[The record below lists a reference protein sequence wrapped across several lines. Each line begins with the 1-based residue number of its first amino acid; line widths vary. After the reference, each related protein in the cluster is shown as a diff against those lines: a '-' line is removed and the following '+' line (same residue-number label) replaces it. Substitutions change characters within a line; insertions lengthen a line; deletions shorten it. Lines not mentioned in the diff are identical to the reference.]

1 MSAISPSLQNKPFT
15 GLTKGN
21 GTIMKTRKCIPAV
34 LKAAAFFL
42 AMMLLLVLL
51 WAVLPYPVNP
61 ALRQLRRQ
69 LAEDGCIIHAGGYL
83 TLSDGTRVSYT
94 NSLEALENCWQNGK
108 RFCEIDLQETM
119 DGTLICGHG
128 DEKELVFGTGLPT
141 TASGADFLSCRI
153 YGEFTPLT
161 VEDLAAFMRGHP
173 GFYVFTDVKSD
184 NLRVC
189 RRLAEAFPDLRS
201 RFIVQIQLP
210 EEYETLRELGFPY
223 ITYPIFKTPDE
234 QRGLLR
240 LTAFAENH
248 ELLALILPNGY
259 YSPDSK
265 LYLAEELIRTP
276 LILHTLNDNWEI
288 EYYLRNHMALAVY
301 TDRTDFEQ
309 R

>member
-1 MSAISPSLQNKPFT
+1 
-15 GLTKGN
+15 
-21 GTIMKTRKCIPAV
+21 MKTRKCIPAV
-34 LKAAAFFL
+34 PKITALLL
-42 AMMLLLVLL
+42 AMMLLLTLL
-51 WAVLPYPVNP
+51 WAVLPHPVNP

-69 LAEDGCIIHAGGYL
+69 LAENGCIIHAGGYL
-83 TLSDGTRVSYT
+83 MLSDGTQVSYT

-108 RFCEIDLQETM
+108 HFCEIDLQETV

-128 DEKELVFGTGLPT
+128 DEDELVFGTGLPT
-141 TASGADFLSCRI
+141 TASGADYLSCRI
-153 YGEFTPLT
+153 YGELTPLSA
-161 VEDLAAFMRGHP
+161 EDLAAFMREHP

-210 EEYETLRELGFPY
+210 EEYETLWELGFPY

-259 YSPDSK
+259 YSPDLK
-265 LYLAEELIRTP
+265 LLLAGKLIRTP
-276 LILHTLNDNWEI
+276 LILHTLNNSWEI
-288 EYYLRNHMALAVY
+288 EYYLKNHLATAVY
-301 TDRTDFEQ
+301 TDRTDLN
-309 R
+309 

>member
-1 MSAISPSLQNKPFT
+1 MRPHKA
-15 GLTKGN
+15 
-21 GTIMKTRKCIPAV
+21 IPAV
-34 LKAAAFFL
+34 LKNLAFFL
-42 AMMLLLVLL
+42 IIPILLILL
-51 WAVLPYPVNP
+51 WFVLPHPVNP
-61 ALRQLRRQ
+61 ELMRLRQQ
-69 LAEDGCIIHAGGYL
+69 LTEDGCIIHAGGYV
-83 TLSDGTRVSYT
+83 TLSNGTQVSYT
-94 NSLEALENCWQNGK
+94 NSLEALENCWRNGK

-128 DEKELVFGTGLPT
+128 DEDELVFGTGLPT
-141 TASGADFLSCRI
+141 TASGADYLSCRI
-153 YGEFTPLT
+153 YGELTPLSA
-161 VEDLAAFMRGHP
+161 ENLAAFMREHP

-210 EEYETLRELGFPY
+210 EEYATLRELGFPY

-265 LYLAEELIRTP
+265 LYLAGKLIRTP
-276 LILHTLNDNWEI
+276 LILHTLNNSWEI
-288 EYYLRNHMALAVY
+288 EYYLRNHLALAVY
-301 TDRTDFEQ
+301 TDRTDFEL

>member
-1 MSAISPSLQNKPFT
+1 MRSNKT
-15 GLTKGN
+15 
-21 GTIMKTRKCIPAV
+21 IPAE
-34 LKAAAFFL
+34 LKCLAFFL
-42 AMMLLLVLL
+42 AIPVLLVLL
-51 WAVLPYPVNP
+51 WVVLPHPVNP
-61 ALRQLRRQ
+61 ALLRLRQQ
-69 LAEDGCIIHAGGYL
+69 LTEDGRIVHAGGYV
-83 TLSDGTRVSYT
+83 TLSDGTQVSYT
-94 NSLEALENCWQNGK
+94 NSLEALENCWRNGK
-108 RFCEIDLQETM
+108 HFCEIDLQETT

-128 DEKELVFGTGLPT
+128 DEDELVFGTGLPI
-141 TASGADFLSCRI
+141 TASGADYLSCRI
-153 YGEFTPLT
+153 YGELTPLSA
-161 VEDLAAFMRGHP
+161 ENLAAFMRGHP
-173 GFYVFTDVKSD
+173 GFYVFTDVKTD

-234 QRGLLR
+234 QRGLLQ

-265 LYLAEELIRTP
+265 LLLAGKLIRTP
-276 LILHTLNDNWEI
+276 LILHTLNDSWEI
-288 EYYLRNHMALAVY
+288 EYYLRNQLALAVY

>member
-1 MSAISPSLQNKPFT
+1 MRPHKAV
-15 GLTKGN
+15 
-21 GTIMKTRKCIPAV
+21 PAV
-34 LKAAAFFL
+34 LKNLAFFL
-42 AMMLLLVLL
+42 TIPVLLVLL
-51 WAVLPYPVNP
+51 WVVLPHQVNP
-61 ALRQLRRQ
+61 ELLRLRQQ
-69 LAEDGCIIHAGGYL
+69 LTEDGCIIHAGGYVM
-83 TLSDGTRVSYT
+83 LSDGTQVSYT
-94 NSLEALENCWQNGK
+94 NSLEALENCWRNGK
-108 RFCEIDLQETM
+108 RFCEIDLQEAS

-128 DEKELVFGTGLPT
+128 DEDELVFGTGLPT
-141 TASGADFLSCRI
+141 TASGADFLSCSI

-234 QRGLLR
+234 QRGLLQ

-265 LYLAEELIRTP
+265 LLLAGKLIRTP
-276 LILHTLNDNWEI
+276 LILHTLNDSWEV
-288 EYYLRNHMALAVY
+288 EYYLHNHLAAAVY
-301 TDRTDFEQ
+301 TDRTDF
-309 R
+309 

>member
-1 MSAISPSLQNKPFT
+1 MRPHKA
-15 GLTKGN
+15 G
-21 GTIMKTRKCIPAV
+21 PAV
-34 LKAAAFFL
+34 LKSLAFFL
-42 AMMLLLVLL
+42 TIPVLLVLL
-51 WAVLPYPVNP
+51 WVALPHPVNP
-61 ALRQLRRQ
+61 ELMRLRQQ
-69 LAEDGCIIHAGGYL
+69 LAEDGCIIHAGGYV
-83 TLSDGTRVSYT
+83 TLSDGTQVSYT
-94 NSLEALENCWQNGK
+94 NSLEALENCWRNGK
-108 RFCEIDLQETM
+108 RFCEIDLQESM

-128 DEKELVFGTGLPT
+128 DENELVFGTGLPT
-141 TASGADFLSCRI
+141 TASGADYLSCRI
-153 YGEFTPLT
+153 YGEITPLSA
-161 VEDLAAFMRGHP
+161 EDLAAFMRGHP

-234 QRGLLR
+234 QRGLLQ

-265 LYLAEELIRTP
+265 LLLAGKLIRTP
-276 LILHTLNDNWEI
+276 LILHTLNNSWEI
-288 EYYLRNHMALAVY
+288 EYYLKNHLATAVY
-301 TDRTDFEQ
+301 TDRTDLN
-309 R
+309 

>member
-1 MSAISPSLQNKPFT
+1 MRPHKA
-15 GLTKGN
+15 
-21 GTIMKTRKCIPAV
+21 IPAV
-34 LKAAAFFL
+34 LKNLAFFL
-42 AMMLLLVLL
+42 TILILLVLL
-51 WAVLPYPVNP
+51 WVVLPHPVNP
-61 ALRQLRRQ
+61 ELLRLRQQ
-69 LAEDGCIIHAGGYL
+69 LTEDGCIIHAGGYV
-83 TLSDGTRVSYT
+83 TLSDGTQVSYT
-94 NSLEALENCWQNGK
+94 NSLEALENCWRNGK

-128 DEKELVFGTGLPT
+128 DEDELVFGTSLPT
-141 TASGADFLSCRI
+141 TVSGADYLSCRI
-153 YGEFTPLT
+153 YGELTPLSA
-161 VEDLAAFMRGHP
+161 ENLAAFMCGHP
-173 GFYVFTDVKSD
+173 GFYVITDVKSD

-234 QRGLLR
+234 QRGLLQ

-265 LYLAEELIRTP
+265 LLLAGKLIRTP
-276 LILHTLNDNWEI
+276 LILHTLNDSWEI
-288 EYYLRNHMALAVY
+288 EYYLRNHLALAVY
-301 TDRTDFEQ
+301 TDRTDLN
-309 R
+309 

>member
-1 MSAISPSLQNKPFT
+1 MRFKNS
-15 GLTKGN
+15 
-21 GTIMKTRKCIPAV
+21 IPAV
-34 LKAAAFFL
+34 LKNLAFFL
-42 AMMLLLVLL
+42 IIPILLVLL
-51 WAVLPYPVNP
+51 WFVLPHPVNP
-61 ALRQLRRQ
+61 ELLRLRQQ
-69 LAEDGCIIHAGGYL
+69 LAEDGCIIHAGGYV
-83 TLSDGTRVSYT
+83 TLSDGTQVSYT
-94 NSLEALENCWQNGK
+94 NSLEALENCWRNGK
-108 RFCEIDLQETM
+108 RFCEIDLQEAS

-128 DEKELVFGTGLPT
+128 DEDELVFGTGLPT
-141 TASGADFLSCRI
+141 TASGADYLSCRI
-153 YGEFTPLT
+153 YGELTPLSA
-161 VEDLAAFMRGHP
+161 EDLAAFMREHP

-234 QRGLLR
+234 QRGLLQ

-265 LYLAEELIRTP
+265 LLLAGKLIRTP
-276 LILHTLNDNWEI
+276 LILHTLNDSWEVD
-288 EYYLRNHMALAVY
+288 YYLHNHLAAAVY
-301 TDRTDFEQ
+301 TDRTDF
-309 R
+309 

>member
-1 MSAISPSLQNKPFT
+1 MRFKNS
-15 GLTKGN
+15 
-21 GTIMKTRKCIPAV
+21 IPAV
-34 LKAAAFFL
+34 LKSLAFFL
-42 AMMLLLVLL
+42 NIPVLLVLL
-51 WAVLPYPVNP
+51 WVALPHPVNP
-61 ALRQLRRQ
+61 DLQRLRQQ
-69 LAEDGCIIHAGGYL
+69 LAEDGCIIHAGGYV
-83 TLSDGTRVSYT
+83 TLSDGAQVSYT
-94 NSLEALENCWQNGK
+94 NSLEALENCWRNGK

-128 DEKELVFGTGLPT
+128 DEDELVFGTGLPT
-141 TASGADFLSCRI
+141 TASGADYLSSRI
-153 YGEFTPLT
+153 YGELTPLSA
-161 VEDLAAFMRGHP
+161 EDLAAFMRGHS
-173 GFYVFTDVKSD
+173 GFYVFTDVKSN

-234 QRGLLR
+234 QRGLLQ

-265 LYLAEELIRTP
+265 LLLAGKLIRTP
-276 LILHTLNDNWEI
+276 LILHTLNDSWEI
-288 EYYLRNHMALAVY
+288 DYYLHNHLAAAVY
-301 TDRTDFEQ
+301 TDRTDF
-309 R
+309 

>member
-1 MSAISPSLQNKPFT
+1 MRPHNA
-15 GLTKGN
+15 
-21 GTIMKTRKCIPAV
+21 IPAV
-34 LKAAAFFL
+34 LKNLTFFL
-42 AMMLLLVLL
+42 TIPVLLVLL
-51 WAVLPYPVNP
+51 WVVLPHPVNP
-61 ALRQLRRQ
+61 ELLRLRQQ
-69 LAEDGCIIHAGGYL
+69 LAEDGCIIHAGGYV
-83 TLSDGTRVSYT
+83 TLSNGTQVSYT

-108 RFCEIDLQETM
+108 RFCEIDLQEAS

-128 DEKELVFGTGLPT
+128 DEDELVFGTGLPT
-141 TASGADFLSCRI
+141 TASGADYLSCRI
-153 YGEFTPLT
+153 YGEFTPLSA
-161 VEDLAAFMRGHP
+161 EDLAAFMRGHS
-173 GFYVFTDVKSD
+173 GFYVFTDVKSN

-234 QRGLLR
+234 QRGLLQ

-265 LYLAEELIRTP
+265 LLLAGKLIRTP
-276 LILHTLNDNWEI
+276 LILHTLNDSWEI
-288 EYYLRNHMALAVY
+288 DYYLHNHLAAAVY
-301 TDRTDFEQ
+301 TDRTDF
-309 R
+309 